1 MAAILRGPT
10 VIVGHAGIFT
20 CAIRA
25 KPGAGAPAAQAVTA
39 PDGGHWTGRQRRSC
53 YKVYHP

>member
-1 MAAILRGPT
+1 

-25 KPGAGAPAAQAVTA
+25 KPGAGALAAQAVTA
-39 PDGGHWTGRQRRSC
+39 PDGGHWAGAQRRSC